1 MRIHRLLPL
10 GALIGTFLFAASLAN
25 EDAQAR
31 KFSDRTELDLGT
43 VNEARDRLRAQLL
56 NQLLTQMS
64 IDARLSVSDTDRLQ
78 LVLPT
83 RDNPIKPDRP
93 QTAQVV
99 ALLATPWQ
107 VDIRELRIT
116 TLGSLLARIRE
127 ERGQLMPWHW
137 VLVERSLAKPLSRR
151 LCRDRTGTV
160 SLAATLLPNGQTRD
174 WEVITQ
180 EGETGA
186 LEFYA
191 FDPLGRRTLTADFG
205 GMEAER
211 RLPAPQSC
219 AACHLDTAQET
230 FKRWPTFADA
240 SVWAEPGPAV
250 P

>member
-1 MRIHRLLPL
+1 MRTRPLLL
-10 GALIGTFLFAASLAN
+10 FGALIGTFLVAASQAY
-25 EDAQAR
+25 EGAQTR
-31 KFSDRTELDLGT
+31 QLGDRTQLDLGT
-43 VNEARDRLRAQLL
+43 VNEARDRVRAQLL

-64 IDARLSVSDTDRLQ
+64 IDAHLSVSDTDRLQ
-78 LVLPT
+78 LLLPT

-116 TLGSLLARIRE
+116 TLGSLLARIRD
-127 ERGQLMPWHW
+127 ERGQLRPWHC

-180 EGETGA
+180 GEEPGA

-219 AACHLDTAQET
+219 AACHLDTTQEA

-240 SVWAEPGPAV
+240 SVWTEPDPAV

>member
-127 ERGQLMPWHW
+127 ERGQLMPWHC

-205 GMEAER
+205 GMEAKR